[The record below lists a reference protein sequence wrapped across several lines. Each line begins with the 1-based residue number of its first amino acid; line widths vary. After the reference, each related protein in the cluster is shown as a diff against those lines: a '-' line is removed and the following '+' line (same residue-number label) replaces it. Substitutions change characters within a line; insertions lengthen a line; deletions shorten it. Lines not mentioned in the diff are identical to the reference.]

1 MAFKIVI
8 TDPALDDLE
17 QVMNWPLEKYPA
29 ASERF
34 GTALWNHIELL
45 KSFLL
50 FGAPVKGFPGVKR
63 LIHSPLFIYYR
74 VREEQ

>member
-1 MAFKIVI
+1 LVA
-8 TDPALDDLE
+8 
-17 QVMNWPLEKYPA
+17 EKYPA

-45 KSFLL
+45 KSFPLL
-50 FGAPVKGFPGVKR
+50 GAPVKGFPGVKR

-74 VREEQ
+74 VREEQQKD